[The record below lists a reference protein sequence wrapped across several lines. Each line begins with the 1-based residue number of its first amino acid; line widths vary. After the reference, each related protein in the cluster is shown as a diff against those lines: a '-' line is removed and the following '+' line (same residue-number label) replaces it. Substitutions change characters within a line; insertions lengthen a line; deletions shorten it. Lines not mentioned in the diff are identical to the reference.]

1 MFGPSILC
9 VGSATVDTFLS
20 VSKPF
25 SAVRSGDKVLVESVE
40 RYSGGGATNAA
51 AAFAKL
57 KIRARMLTKVGD
69 DPDAEFIRRE
79 MKQYGVRNIC
89 LHHSIKHT
97 DFSTILSSTEEKDR
111 VVFVHKGAS
120 EDLKTSDYRKFQLRA
135 DWIYLASLTGESF
148 QTAQVIA
155 RYAQENDRLLVFNP
169 SLYVAERGKT
179 ALQPILRATTLLVL
193 NKEEAQAILQ
203 TNSGDV
209 PVLVQALQKIGPTAV
224 VITDGSERLYA
235 LFHGTRYSFLPPKV
249 KVVETTGAGD
259 AFTAGL
265 VAGLMKQQAIEDALR
280 LGQMNALSVI
290 QHRGAKNKLLTE
302 REATVLAQKYPF
314 TIQKEKI

>member
-1 MFGPSILC
+1 MFGPQVLC
-9 VGSATVDTFLS
+9 VGSATVDTFLN
-20 VSKPF
+20 VSQPF
-25 SAVRSGDKVLVESVE
+25 SSIHSGDKIMVESVE

-57 KIRARMLTKVGD
+57 RVRVKMLTKLGD
-69 DPDAEFIRRE
+69 DPDAEFILKE
-79 MKQYGVRNIC
+79 MRQYGVRNIC
-89 LHHSIKHT
+89 RHRSAHHT
-97 DFSTILSSTEEKDR
+97 DFSTIISSTAEKDR
-111 VVFVHKGAS
+111 VIFVQKGAS
-120 EDLKTSDYRKFQLRA
+120 QDLTGRDYRKFQLRA
-135 DWIYLASLTGESF
+135 DWIYLASLLGESF
-148 QTAQVIA
+148 QTAQDIA
-155 RYAQENDRLLVFNP
+155 QYAKGNDRLLVFNP
-169 SLYVAERGKT
+169 SLYVAEKGKT

-209 PVLVQALQKIGPTAV
+209 AVLVRALQKIGPTAV

-235 LFHGTRYSFLPPKV
+235 LFNATRYSFLPPKI

-302 REATVLAQKYPF
+302 REAAALAQKYPF
-314 TIQKEKI
+314 AIQKEKI